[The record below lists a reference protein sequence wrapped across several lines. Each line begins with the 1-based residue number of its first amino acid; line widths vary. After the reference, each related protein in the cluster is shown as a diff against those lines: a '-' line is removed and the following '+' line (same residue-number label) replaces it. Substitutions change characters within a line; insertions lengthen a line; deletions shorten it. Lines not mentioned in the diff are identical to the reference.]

1 LGQAGLAT
9 YGNGASTVYQYY
21 PQSRIA
27 MKSGST
33 VNYYHTDHLG
43 SSNIV
48 TNTTGSKAEEIYY
61 YPYGASRIDTGS
73 VNVRHKY
80 TGQERD
86 GETGLYYYG
95 AR

>member
-1 LGQAGLAT
+1 
-9 YGNGASTVYQYY
+9 
-21 PQSRIA
+21 

-61 YPYGASRIDTGS
+61 YPYGASRTDTGS